1 MWDEMYFLSKSLH
14 KMSDG
19 SVLEPTDKME
29 GGNETTDETLTRVRH
44 SGLLAASMR
53 NYAVVT

>member
-1 MWDEMYFLSKSLH
+1 MWDQVYFLSKSLH
-14 KMSDG
+14 KIADG

-29 GGNETTDETLTRVRH
+29 GGNETTDETTRVRH
-44 SGLLAASMR
+44 SGLLAISMR